1 MKVRGREIKFLKS
14 VQAICD
20 LTEIC
25 PDKDINRIAE
35 IFSGSLDE
43 TQKNCA
49 TLIHTL
55 NKCYEM
61 SRYFDEKSK
70 GNDYEPQYL
79 SVEEIL
85 YLTQEE
91 YQALLEE
98 AMKAM
103 NEDKTTVKAEKTKK
117 KKEIAEAESN

>member
-1 MKVRGREIKFLKS
+1 MKVRGKEIKFLKS

-20 LTEIC
+20 ITEIC
-25 PDKDINRIAE
+25 PDRDINRIAE
-35 IFSGSLDE
+35 IFSGSLDQ

-49 TLIHTL
+49 VLIHTL

-61 SRYFDEKSK
+61 SKYYDEKAL
-70 GNDYEPQYL
+70 GNDYVPQYL

-85 YLTQEE
+85 YLKQED

-103 NEDKTTVKAEKTKK
+103 NEENTTVKAEKSKK
-117 KKEIAEAESN
+117 KKEVAE